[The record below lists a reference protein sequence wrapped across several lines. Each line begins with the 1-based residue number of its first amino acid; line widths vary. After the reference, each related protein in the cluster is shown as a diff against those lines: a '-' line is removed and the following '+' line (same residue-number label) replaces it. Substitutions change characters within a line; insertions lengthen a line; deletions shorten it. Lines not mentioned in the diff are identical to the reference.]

1 MKTIRQIISESSK
14 ADVAEILRLIQNDSE
29 LTEKVR
35 PFLTDRKNIHH
46 GCEGYVVECG
56 DEIVKIYYD
65 GKLPE
70 EVSSLIISSLVKSKF
85 KRFKVLPTITDYG
98 LMNPAFII
106 RGNYTPYTRK
116 CYRLIA
122 ALFGDENSNVYGYE
136 EGCLFDRVYYGNDR
150 SNLTSDEK
158 FACKWL
164 DDAVSELEMIGQDE
178 IGDLTIHN
186 IAEDDK
192 GNIRYIDFTP

>member
-14 ADVAEILRLIQNDSE
+14 FDAAEILKLIQNDTE
-29 LTEKVR
+29 LTERVR
-35 PFLTDRKNIHH
+35 PFLTDRKNIHR
-46 GCEGYVVECG
+46 GSEGYAVECG
-56 DEIVKIYYD
+56 NEIVKIYYD
-65 GKLPE
+65 GTLPE
-70 EVSSLIISSLVKSKF
+70 DVSSLIKSKF

-98 LMNPAFII
+98 LKNPAFII
-106 RGNYTPYTRK
+106 RGNYTPYTGK

-122 ALFGDENSNVYGYE
+122 TLFGDKDNDIYNFDD
-136 EGCLFDRVYYGNDR
+136 GCLFDRVYYGDDR

-164 DDAVSELEMIGQDE
+164 DEAVFELEMIGQNE

-192 GNIRYIDFTP
+192 GNVRYIDFTP